1 MDTKNLSTLKI
12 HKLSQEQY
20 ERELAAG
27 RIDEDAIYLT
37 PDEEVDLTGAV
48 QLGKENAS
56 NAVTSFTASNI
67 ANAKRAVKIG
77 YYGITVN
84 GLDGDGVL
92 ISNDYN
98 STGHGYIDG
107 KPVLGLYGSVDNE
120 PVVLRNIEAPVQNND
135 AANKAYVDTKA
146 PMYTYGTEDLEA
158 GVSELATGMLYFVY
172 E

>member
-107 KPVLGLYGSVDNE
+107 KPVL
-120 PVVLRNIEAPVQNND
+120 
-135 AANKAYVDTKA
+135 
-146 PMYTYGTEDLEA
+146 
-158 GVSELATGMLYFVY
+158 
-172 E
+172 